1 MRVKVI
7 PKGLVKRE
15 CFKNLEKKFLVL
27 EIEDKIR
34 VEDFLKILNIPKGYV
49 SLILINKK
57 RADMKTIILDK
68 DTIYLW
74 PPVAGG

>member
-15 CFKNLEKKFLVL
+15 CFKDLGKKFLFF
-27 EIEDKIR
+27 EIEDKMR

-49 SLILINKK
+49 SLVSINRN
-57 RADMKTIILDK
+57 RADMQTIISDK
-68 DTIYLW
+68 DVISLW

>member
-15 CFKNLEKKFLVL
+15 CFKNLEKKFLVF
-27 EIEDKIR
+27 EIEDKIS

-49 SLILINKK
+49 SVISINRK

-68 DTIYLW
+68 DTISLW

>member
-15 CFKNLEKKFLVL
+15 CFKNLEKKFLIL
-27 EIEDKIR
+27 EIEDKMR

-49 SLILINKK
+49 SLILINRN
-57 RADMKTIILDK
+57 RADMQTMITDK
-68 DTIYLW
+68 DTISLW